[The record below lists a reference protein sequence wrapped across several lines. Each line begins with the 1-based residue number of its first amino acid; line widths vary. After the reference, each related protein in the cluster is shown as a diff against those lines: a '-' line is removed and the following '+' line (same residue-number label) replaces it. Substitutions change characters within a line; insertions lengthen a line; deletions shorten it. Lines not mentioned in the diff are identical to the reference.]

1 MGATSRKGVGWTSKG
16 SPLQTSRHAA
26 ERKGSTAPEPPLR
39 GSEVGDRCRP
49 RNFSNTL
56 DWNRWMLWEEA
67 KPFA

>member
-1 MGATSRKGVGWTSKG
+1 MAHQILREIQSLSTDLLCVELF
-16 SPLQTSRHAA
+16 SPL
-26 ERKGSTAPEPPLR
+26 PL
-39 GSEVGDRCRP
+39 